1 MRITEAHQVPNGYVS
16 RDIFKLPCI
25 DGCVKDKENGYAI
38 YFTKTFIRRRYVF
51 PGDWLCKD
59 DRGIWQVL
67 TDEEYKTITTP

>member
-67 TDEEYKTITTP
+67 TDEEYKIIITL